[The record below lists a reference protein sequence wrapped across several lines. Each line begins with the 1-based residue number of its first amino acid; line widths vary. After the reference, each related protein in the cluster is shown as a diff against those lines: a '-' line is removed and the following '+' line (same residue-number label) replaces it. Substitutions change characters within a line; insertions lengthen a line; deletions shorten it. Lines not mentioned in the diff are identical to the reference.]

1 MVNILIR
8 TTRARAEHK
17 MEDVINKKNSKL
29 KRGEDDPD
37 FESGWCFWTLSI
49 KPKKEKI
56 KKVLFTDGKT
66 VFAEGK
72 FYGVAT
78 DDDKPCIEF
87 SALKR
92 VNYPQPKKAP
102 TRGFTYVED

>member
-1 MVNILIR
+1 MVNVLIR
-8 TTRARAEHK
+8 TTRAKIEHK
-17 MEDVINKKNSKL
+17 MEDVIDKANAKL
-29 KRGEDDPD
+29 PEDEKDV
-37 FESGWCFWTLSI
+37 GWCFWTLSI

-72 FYGVAT
+72 FYGTAT